1 MARAEEVVFNEQEV
15 QEGRVKVSERGQE
28 KAGSTVARLGPW
40 SLESDAE
47 WSAISSVTGRFAQP
61 ASSSVS
67 SMLNGN
73 NTINCMIGCL

>member
-1 MARAEEVVFNEQEV
+1 MARAEEEVFNEQEV
-15 QEGRVKVSERGQE
+15 QEGRVAVKEGRM
-28 KAGSTVARLGPW
+28 AGSPVARLGPW
-40 SLESDAE
+40 SLESDTE
-47 WSAISSVTGRFAQP
+47 WSAISSVTGQFAQP